1 MTYLLTPFLG
11 RIPAFLFGAAF
22 FFLTIGYLPAFGR
35 DFLPVRLEPD
45 HCGLNAG
52 TLLPFAFVFDI
63 LITPLFRVRLA
74 RDSQ

>member
-1 MTYLLTPFLG
+1 MTYLLMPFLG
-11 RIPAFLFGAAF
+11 RIPAFFGAAF

-52 TLLPFAFVFDI
+52 TRLPFTFVFDI
-63 LITPLFRVRLA
+63 LITPLFRVPLA
-74 RDSQ
+74 GHQ